1 MANFNLDNYETV
13 ETRLH
18 KFWAAHPTGRI
29 LTEIEHLGIN
39 DSGQLVQVIIKASVW
54 RDANDPNPAAVDF
67 AEETLG
73 SNPVNRT
80 SFIENCSTSAIGRCL
95 STLGMSKIG
104 ARPSREEMTK
114 AERVAPSKSLSQIVE
129 EATGTKLEPKP
140 TKAKID
146 ALKVEAYSKAKFY
159 KLEGAKADAF
169 IAHLD
174 QKESPDLIDWYA
186 VSLMSKAEWDAG
198 YKSWQSSN

>member
-13 ETRLH
+13 DTRLH
-18 KFWAAHPTGRI
+18 KFWEAHPAGRI

-95 STLGMSKIG
+95 STLGMSKLG
-104 ARPSREEMTK
+104 SRPSREEMTK
-114 AERVAPSKSLSQIVE
+114 AERVAPSKTLTQIVE
-129 EATGTKLEPKP
+129 EATGTKLEAKP
-140 TKAKID
+140 SKAKLET
-146 ALKVEAYSKAKFY
+146 LKKEAYAKAKFY
-159 KLEGAKADAF
+159 KLEGEAADKFLTGFSNANDT
-169 IAHLD
+169 A
-174 QKESPDLIDWYA
+174 SIDWYSI
-186 VSLMSKAEWDAG
+186 SLMSKSEWDAAVQ
-198 YKSWQSSN
+198 KWRNSN